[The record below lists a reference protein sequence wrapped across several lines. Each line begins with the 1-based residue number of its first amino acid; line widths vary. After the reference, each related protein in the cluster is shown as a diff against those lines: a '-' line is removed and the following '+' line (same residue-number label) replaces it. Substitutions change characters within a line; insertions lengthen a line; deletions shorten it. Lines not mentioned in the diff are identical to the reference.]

1 MTLSAP
7 WLSGRIH
14 GFDLE
19 TTGTDVETD
28 RIVTGTFITVS
39 AKGMESAT
47 SWLANPG
54 VEIPEGAA
62 KVHGITTEHAREHG
76 RSPVQVVDEML
87 QHLVEAWSR
96 GEPVVI
102 YNAPY
107 DITLFDRELKRHL
120 DPRTDLGEIGPIID
134 PLVIDKR
141 LEKFVRGKGG
151 RRLINTCRRYGIV
164 LTDDDAHTSEGD
176 TLAACRLAWKMGS
189 RAPVSG
195 MSLDELQTAQ
205 REWHANQARDYA
217 GYLRKQGKPEDAD
230 RVAAEAGTWPL
241 RPAPA
246 PVESGD
252 AVPF

>member
-1 MTLSAP
+1 MTLSAS

-19 TTGTDVETD
+19 TTDVDVETG
-28 RIVTGTFITVS
+28 RIVTATFLTVS
-39 AKGMESAT
+39 AKGLESST

-54 VEIPEGAA
+54 VEISEGAS
-62 KVHGITTEHAREHG
+62 KVHGITNEHAREHG
-76 RSPVQVVDEML
+76 RPPAEVVAEIFGCL
-87 QHLVEAWSR
+87 TLAWEAR
-96 GEPVVI
+96 EPVVI
-102 YNAPY
+102 YNAPF
-107 DITLFDRELKRHL
+107 DITMTDRELRRHVA
-120 DPRTDLGEIGPIID
+120 PAGIGEPGPIID

-164 LTDDDAHTSEGD
+164 LTDEDAHTSEGD

-195 MSLDELQTAQ
+195 MSLDELQAAQ
-205 REWHANQARDYA
+205 REWHSHQARDFA
-217 GYLRKQGKPEDAD
+217 GYLRKQGKTQDAD
-230 RVAAEAGTWPL
+230 RVEAEAGTWPM
-241 RPAPA
+241 RPAPV
-246 PVESGD
+246 PVESGG